1 MGLTSLFL
9 EVENKNVFILGTGEV
24 ATRRAHRFLDK
35 GANVILAGNSIDE
48 ELTKKGAVLTPLKD
62 LEDLVKWSDIVITA
76 SGDEE
81 LCEYIASISQG
92 KLINRADK
100 PEKGNIIAPT
110 SFLIDDIEISIYTN
124 GQSPLMAR
132 ELRKKIQSIITKED
146 ILETK
151 LQSYARTLL
160 KGKIDNQKLRKEY
173 LENILKNENIKQC
186 IRENKLDEA
195 KGLVK
200 DIINSELS
208 QNKPSK

>member
-35 GANVILAGNSIDE
+35 GANVILAGNSIDK
-48 ELTKKGAVLTPLKD
+48 ELTKKGAILTPLKD
-62 LEDLVKWSDIVITA
+62 LDEMVKWSDIVITA

-100 PEKGNIIAPT
+100 PERGNIIAPT
-110 SFLIDDIEISIYTN
+110 TFLIDDIEISIYTN

-132 ELRKKIQSIITKED
+132 ELRKKIQSIITEED
-146 ILETK
+146 ILEIK
-151 LQSYARTLL
+151 LQSYARNLL
-160 KGKIDNQKLRKEY
+160 KEKIEDQKIRKEY
-173 LENILKNENIKQC
+173 LITILDNEEIKQC
-186 IRENKLDEA
+186 LKENRFDEA
-195 KGLVK
+195 KGLAEK
-200 DIINSELS
+200 IINSEFDK
-208 QNKPSK
+208 N

>member
-35 GANVILAGNSIDE
+35 GANVILAGNSIDDE
-48 ELTKKGAVLTPLKD
+48 ITEKGAILTPLKD
-62 LEDLVKWSDIVITA
+62 LDEMVKWSDIVITA

-110 SFLIDDIEISIYTN
+110 SFLIDDIEISIFTN

-132 ELRKKIQSIITKED
+132 ELRKKIQSIITQED
-146 ILETK
+146 ILEIK
-151 LQSYARTLL
+151 LQDYARKIL
-160 KGKIDNQKLRKEY
+160 KERIASQKTRKEY
-173 LENILKNENIKQC
+173 LENILDDEEIKQC
-186 IRENKLDEA
+186 LKEGKLDEA
-195 KGLVK
+195 KGLVENL
-200 DIINSELS
+200 INSNLS
-208 QNKPSK
+208 Q

>member
-48 ELTKKGAVLTPLKD
+48 ELSKKGAILTPLKD
-62 LEDLVKWSDIVITA
+62 LEDLVKWSDIVVTA

-92 KLINRADK
+92 KLINRADN

-132 ELRKKIQSIITKED
+132 QLRKKIQSIITEED
-146 ILETK
+146 ILEIK
-151 LQSYARTLL
+151 LQDHARKLL
-160 KGKIDNQKLRKEY
+160 KGKIEDQKERREY
-173 LENILKNENIKQC
+173 LYNILDNEEIKKYLK
-186 IRENKLDEA
+186 ENKFDEA
-195 KGLVK
+195 KGLVE

-208 QNKPSK
+208 QK

>member
-35 GANVILAGNSIDE
+35 GANVILAGNSIDK
-48 ELTKKGAVLTPLKD
+48 ELTKKGAILTPLKD
-62 LEDLVKWSDIVITA
+62 LDEMVKWSDIVITA

-100 PEKGNIIAPT
+100 PERGNIIAPT
-110 SFLIDDIEISIYTN
+110 TFLIDDIEISIYTN

-132 ELRKKIQSIITKED
+132 ENKKKIQSIITEED
-146 ILETK
+146 ILEIK
-151 LQSYARTLL
+151 LQSYARNLL
-160 KGKIDNQKLRKEY
+160 KEKIEDQKIRKEY
-173 LENILKNENIKQC
+173 LITILDNEEIKQC
-186 IRENKLDEA
+186 LKENKFDEA
-195 KGLVK
+195 KGLAEK
-200 DIINSELS
+200 IINSEFDK
-208 QNKPSK
+208 N

>member
-1 MGLTSLFL
+1 MGLTSRFL

-48 ELTKKGAVLTPLKD
+48 ELAEKGAILTPLKD
-62 LEDLVKWSDIVITA
+62 LEEMVKWSDIVITA

-132 ELRKKIQSIITKED
+132 ELRKKIQSIITEED
-146 ILETK
+146 ILEIK
-151 LQSYARTLL
+151 LQSYARNLL
-160 KGKIDNQKLRKEY
+160 KEKIEDQKVRKEY
-173 LENILKNENIKQC
+173 LENILNNEDIKYC
-186 IRENKLDEA
+186 LKENKLDEA
-195 KGLVK
+195 KGLAEEL
-200 DIINSELS
+200 INSNLS
-208 QNKPSK
+208 

>member
-1 MGLTSLFL
+1 MGKTSLFF

-48 ELTKKGAVLTPLKD
+48 ELTKKGAILTPLKD
-62 LEDLVKWSDIVITA
+62 LDEMVKWSDIVITA
-76 SGDEE
+76 SGDEK

-92 KLINRADK
+92 KLINRADN

-132 ELRKKIQSIITKED
+132 ELRKKIQSIITEED
-146 ILETK
+146 ILEIK
-151 LQSYARTLL
+151 LQDHARKIL
-160 KGKIDNQKLRKEY
+160 KEKVDEQKVRREY
-173 LENILKNENIKQC
+173 LESILNNDE
-186 IRENKLDEA
+186 IRNCLKENKLDDA
-195 KGLVK
+195 KRLVEN
-200 DIINSELS
+200 IINSDLS
-208 QNKPSK
+208 

>member
-1 MGLTSLFL
+1 MGKTSLFF

-48 ELTKKGAVLTPLKD
+48 ELTKKGAILTPLKD
-62 LEDLVKWSDIVITA
+62 LEMVKWSDIVITA
-76 SGDEE
+76 SGDEK

-100 PEKGNIIAPT
+100 PDEGNIIAPT

-132 ELRKKIQSIITKED
+132 ELRKKIQSIITEED
-146 ILETK
+146 ILEIK
-151 LQSYARTLL
+151 LQDHARKIL
-160 KGKIDNQKLRKEY
+160 KEKVDDQKVRREY
-173 LENILKNENIKQC
+173 LESILNNEKIKNCLK
-186 IRENKLDEA
+186 ENKLDEA
-195 KGLVK
+195 KRLVEI
-200 DIINSELS
+200 IINSDLS
-208 QNKPSK
+208 

>member
-35 GANVILAGNSIDE
+35 GANVILAGNSIDK
-48 ELTKKGAVLTPLKD
+48 ELTKKGAILTPLKD
-62 LEDLVKWSDIVITA
+62 LDEMVKWSDIVITA

-100 PEKGNIIAPT
+100 PERGNIIAPT
-110 SFLIDDIEISIYTN
+110 TFLIDDIEISIYTN

-132 ELRKKIQSIITKED
+132 ELRKKIQSIITEED
-146 ILETK
+146 ILEIK
-151 LQSYARTLL
+151 LQSYARNLL
-160 KGKIDNQKLRKEY
+160 KEKIEEQKIRKEY
-173 LENILKNENIKQC
+173 LITILDNEEIKQC
-186 IRENKLDEA
+186 LKENKFDEA
-195 KGLVK
+195 KGLAEK
-200 DIINSELS
+200 IINSEFDK
-208 QNKPSK
+208 N

>member
-35 GANVILAGNSIDE
+35 GANVILAGNSIDK
-48 ELTKKGAVLTPLKD
+48 ELTKKGAILTPLKD
-62 LEDLVKWSDIVITA
+62 LDEMVKWSDIVITA

-100 PEKGNIIAPT
+100 PERGNIIAPT
-110 SFLIDDIEISIYTN
+110 TFLIDDIEISIYTN

-132 ELRKKIQSIITKED
+132 ELRKKIQSIITEED
-146 ILETK
+146 ILEIK
-151 LQSYARTLL
+151 LQSYARNLL
-160 KGKIDNQKLRKEY
+160 KEKIEDQKIRKEY
-173 LENILKNENIKQC
+173 LITILDNEEIKQC
-186 IRENKLDEA
+186 LKENKFDEA
-195 KGLVK
+195 KGLAEK
-200 DIINSELS
+200 IINYEFDK
-208 QNKPSK
+208 N

>member
-186 IRENKLDEA
+186 LRENKLDEA

>member
-48 ELTKKGAVLTPLKD
+48 ELSKKGAVLTPLKD
-62 LEDLVKWSDIVITA
+62 LEDLVKWSDIVVTA

-92 KLINRADK
+92 KLINRADN

-132 ELRKKIQSIITKED
+132 QLRKKIQSIITEED
-146 ILETK
+146 ILEIK
-151 LQSYARTLL
+151 LQDHARKLL
-160 KGKIDNQKLRKEY
+160 KGKIEDQKERREY
-173 LENILKNENIKQC
+173 LYEIFENEKINDLIKDRK
-186 IRENKLDEA
+186 IDEA
-195 KGLVK
+195 KDYIDNFTRGL
-200 DIINSELS
+200 N
-208 QNKPSK
+208 

>member
-48 ELTKKGAVLTPLKD
+48 ELSKKGAILTPLKD
-62 LEDLVKWSDIVITA
+62 LEQLVRWSDIIVTA

-81 LCEYIASISQG
+81 MCEYIASISQG

-132 ELRKKIQSIITKED
+132 ELRKKIQSIITEED
-146 ILETK
+146 ILEIK
-151 LQSYARTLL
+151 LQDYARKLL
-160 KGKIDNQKLRKEY
+160 KEKVESQKLRKEY
-173 LENILKNENIKQC
+173 LVNILNNEEIKQLLK
-186 IRENKLDEA
+186 EKKLNEA
-195 KGLVK
+195 KELAK
-200 DIINSELS
+200 NIINS
-208 QNKPSK
+208 QTK

>member
-1 MGLTSLFL
+1 MGKTSLFF

-48 ELTKKGAVLTPLKD
+48 ELTKKGAILTPLKD
-62 LEDLVKWSDIVITA
+62 LDEMVKWSDIVITA
-76 SGDEE
+76 SGDEK
-81 LCEYIASISQG
+81 LCKYIASISQG

-100 PEKGNIIAPT
+100 PEEGNIIAPT

-146 ILETK
+146 ILEIK
-151 LQSYARTLL
+151 LQSYARNLL
-160 KGKIDNQKLRKEY
+160 KEKIEEQKIRKEY
-173 LENILKNENIKQC
+173 LITILDNEEIKQC
-186 IRENKLDEA
+186 LKENKFDEA
-195 KGLVK
+195 KGLAEK
-200 DIINSELS
+200 IINSEFDK
-208 QNKPSK
+208 N

>member
-48 ELTKKGAVLTPLKD
+48 ELSKKGAVLTPLKD
-62 LEDLVKWSDIVITA
+62 LEDLVKWSDIVVTA

-92 KLINRADK
+92 KLINRADN

-132 ELRKKIQSIITKED
+132 QLRKKIQSIITEED
-146 ILETK
+146 ILEIK
-151 LQSYARTLL
+151 LQDHARKLL
-160 KGKIDNQKLRKEY
+160 KGKIEDQKERREY
-173 LENILKNENIKQC
+173 LYNILDNEEIKKYLK
-186 IRENKLDEA
+186 ENKFDEA
-195 KGLVK
+195 KGLVE

-208 QNKPSK
+208 QK

>member
-35 GANVILAGNSIDE
+35 GANVILAGNSIDD
-48 ELTKKGAVLTPLKD
+48 ELTEKGAILTPLKD
-62 LEDLVKWSDIVITA
+62 LDEMVKWSDIVITA

-110 SFLIDDIEISIYTN
+110 SFLIDDIEISIFTN

-132 ELRKKIQSIITKED
+132 ELRKKIQSIITQED
-146 ILETK
+146 ILEIK
-151 LQSYARTLL
+151 LQDYARKIL
-160 KGKIDNQKLRKEY
+160 KERIVSQKTRKEY
-173 LENILKNENIKQC
+173 LENILDDEEIKQC
-186 IRENKLDEA
+186 LKEGKLDEA
-195 KGLVK
+195 KGLVENL
-200 DIINSELS
+200 INSNLS
-208 QNKPSK
+208 Q

>member
-48 ELTKKGAVLTPLKD
+48 ELAEKGAILTPLKD
-62 LEDLVKWSDIVITA
+62 LEEMVKWSDIVITA

-132 ELRKKIQSIITKED
+132 ELRKKIQSIITEED
-146 ILETK
+146 ILEIK
-151 LQSYARTLL
+151 LQSYARNLL
-160 KGKIDNQKLRKEY
+160 KEKIEDQKVRKEY
-173 LENILKNENIKQC
+173 LENILNNEDIKYC
-186 IRENKLDEA
+186 LKENKLDEA
-195 KGLVK
+195 KGLAEEL
-200 DIINSELS
+200 INSNLS
-208 QNKPSK
+208 

>member
-48 ELTKKGAVLTPLKD
+48 ELAEKGAILTPLKD
-62 LEDLVKWSDIVITA
+62 LEEMVKWSDIVITA

-132 ELRKKIQSIITKED
+132 ELRKKIQSIITEED
-146 ILETK
+146 ILEIK
-151 LQSYARTLL
+151 LQSYARNLL
-160 KGKIDNQKLRKEY
+160 KEKIEDQKVRREY
-173 LENILKNENIKQC
+173 LENILNNEDIKYC
-186 IRENKLDEA
+186 LKENKLDEA
-195 KGLVK
+195 KGLAEEL
-200 DIINSELS
+200 INSNLS
-208 QNKPSK
+208 

>member
-35 GANVILAGNSIDE
+35 GANVILAGNSIDK
-48 ELTKKGAVLTPLKD
+48 ELTKKGAILTPLKD
-62 LEDLVKWSDIVITA
+62 LDEMVKWSDIVITA

-100 PEKGNIIAPT
+100 PERGNIIAPT
-110 SFLIDDIEISIYTN
+110 TFLIDDIEISIYTN

-132 ELRKKIQSIITKED
+132 ELRKKIQSIITEED
-146 ILETK
+146 ILEIK
-151 LQSYARTLL
+151 VQSYARNLL
-160 KGKIDNQKLRKEY
+160 KEKIEDQKIRKEY
-173 LENILKNENIKQC
+173 LITILDNEEIKQC
-186 IRENKLDEA
+186 LKENKFDEA
-195 KGLVK
+195 KGLAEK
-200 DIINSELS
+200 IINSEFDK
-208 QNKPSK
+208 N

>member
-48 ELTKKGAVLTPLKD
+48 ELSKKGAILTPLKD
-62 LEDLVKWSDIVITA
+62 LEDLVKWSDIVVTA

-81 LCEYIASISQG
+81 LCEYITSISQG
-92 KLINRADK
+92 KLINRADN

-132 ELRKKIQSIITKED
+132 QLRKKIQSIITEED
-146 ILETK
+146 ILEIK
-151 LQSYARTLL
+151 LQDHARKIL
-160 KGKIDNQKLRKEY
+160 KGKIEDQKERREY
-173 LENILKNENIKQC
+173 LYNILDNEEIKKYLK
-186 IRENKLDEA
+186 ENKFDEA
-195 KGLVK
+195 KGLVE

-208 QNKPSK
+208 QK

>member
-48 ELTKKGAVLTPLKD
+48 ELTKKGAILTPLKD
-62 LEDLVKWSDIVITA
+62 LEELVKWSDIVITA

-132 ELRKKIQSIITKED
+132 ELRKKIQSIITEED
-146 ILETK
+146 ILEIK
-151 LQSYARTLL
+151 LQGYARKLL
-160 KGKIDNQKLRKEY
+160 KEKIDGQKVRKEY
-173 LENILKNENIKQC
+173 LEKILDNGEIKQLLK
-186 IRENKLDEA
+186 ENKLNEA
-195 KGLVK
+195 KGLAEEL
-200 DIINSELS
+200 INSNLS
-208 QNKPSK
+208 

>member
-48 ELTKKGAVLTPLKD
+48 ELSKKGAILTPLKD
-62 LEDLVKWSDIVITA
+62 LEDLVKWSDIVVTA

-92 KLINRADK
+92 KLINRADN

-132 ELRKKIQSIITKED
+132 QLRKKIQSIITEED
-146 ILETK
+146 ILEIK
-151 LQSYARTLL
+151 LQDHARKLL
-160 KGKIDNQKLRKEY
+160 KGKIEDQKERREY
-173 LENILKNENIKQC
+173 LYNILDNEEIKKYLK
-186 IRENKLDEA
+186 ENKFDEA
-195 KGLVK
+195 KGLVE

-208 QNKPSK
+208 QKWEL